1 MPYGNAGFGD
11 AGKGTTVVW
20 KDLPVLMRDG
30 PGQARAGATGAA
42 GGKRGLFRRKYGQAM
57 IDRAW
62 SFQYNNAI
70 NQLMRGDGS
79 VKQFIGMSPSGR
91 LDEAVSGLRNPQFIM
106 LLSNNNQFEEH
117 VKALEQKFPG
127 VPSIGCIGM
136 SYQVNVIENGVSVI
150 AFSDGVSAAAGV
162 LEQVSAMPV
171 KYIRRLERDI
181 QAVNGSGR
189 DTVCIDFCTGND
201 ACVLTTINTALRRR
215 EISLVG
221 GTGGEGRVSA
231 NGRVYQDAVAYG
243 LVRNQ
248 SGRVK
253 TYKENIYHQLG
264 NYRFIASDTDRANYI
279 LGSLNG
285 KPAKQVY
292 KDILHVTDQEILT
305 RTFQN
310 PFGKI
315 NGDDTCI
322 ISIKEVNG
330 NALAC
335 FRQVNDSDV
344 LILLELGDYQAITRD
359 TIQTIQREFPRR
371 SAVFS
376 VNCLF
381 RYKLFTERGYMQT
394 YLREMAA
401 LGCHAGVVGYG
412 EHYNNRFVN
421 QSMTCVVFE

>member
-1 MPYGNAGFGD
+1 MG
-11 AGKGTTVVW
+11 
-20 KDLPVLMRDG
+20 
-30 PGQARAGATGAA
+30 
-42 GGKRGLFRRKYGQAM
+42 
-57 IDRAW
+57 
-62 SFQYNNAI
+62 
-70 NQLMRGDGS
+70 
-79 VKQFIGMSPSGR
+79 VKQFFGMSQRGN
-91 LDEAVSGLRNPQFIM
+91 LGEAVQGLQRPQFIM
-106 LLSNNNQFEEH
+106 LLSNNSQFEEH
-117 VKALEQKFPG
+117 VRELEKQFPG

-136 SYQVNVIENGVSVI
+136 SYQIGIVENGVGVI
-150 AFSDGVSAAAGV
+150 AFSDGVTAASNV
-162 LEQVSAMPV
+162 LEEVSSMPV
-171 KYIRRLERDI
+171 KYIRRLEQDMRTVGG
-181 QAVNGSGR
+181 ASR

-201 ACVLTTINTALRRR
+201 ACVLTTMNNALRQRG
-215 EISLVG
+215 ISLVG

-231 NGRVYQDAVAYG
+231 NGRVYQDAVAYA
-243 LVRNQ
+243 LVRNLN
-248 SGRVK
+248 GRVK

-264 NYRFIASDTDRANYI
+264 NYSFIASDTDRANYI

-292 KDILHVTDQEILT
+292 KSILHVTDEEILT

-344 LILLELGDYQAITRD
+344 LILLELGDYQAITR
-359 TIQTIQREFPRR
+359 QTIQQITREFPRR

-381 RYKLFTERGYMQT
+381 RYKLFSERGYMQT
-394 YLREMAA
+394 YLREMAS

>member
-1 MPYGNAGFGD
+1 M
-11 AGKGTTVVW
+11 
-20 KDLPVLMRDG
+20 
-30 PGQARAGATGAA
+30 
-42 GGKRGLFRRKYGQAM
+42 
-57 IDRAW
+57 
-62 SFQYNNAI
+62 
-70 NQLMRGDGS
+70 
-79 VKQFIGMSPSGR
+79 KQFYGMSQRGN
-91 LDEAVSGLRNPQFIM
+91 LDEALSGLRNPEFIM
-106 LLSNNNQFEEH
+106 LLSNNSQFEAH
-117 VKALEQKFPG
+117 VKALEQRFPG

-136 SYQVNVIENGVSVI
+136 CYQTGVVENGVGII
-150 AFSDGVSAAAGV
+150 AFSDGVTAAAGV
-162 LEQVSAMPV
+162 LEEVSAMPV
-171 KYIRRLERDI
+171 KYIQRMERDM
-181 QAVNGSGR
+181 QAVGGTGG

-201 ACVLTTINTALRRR
+201 ACVLTTIHTVLRKRGV
-215 EISLVG
+215 SLVG
-221 GTGGEGRVSA
+221 GTGGEGRISA
-231 NGRVYQDAVAYG
+231 NGRVYSDAVAYG
-243 LVRNQ
+243 LVRNR

-264 NYRFIASDTDRANYI
+264 DYRFIASDTDRANYI

-285 KPAKQVY
+285 KPAKHVY
-292 KDILHVTDQEILT
+292 KSILHVTDEEILT

-344 LILLELGDYQAITRD
+344 LILLELGDYQAITRS
-359 TIQTIQREFPRR
+359 TIQQIQREFPRR

-381 RYKLFTERGYMQT
+381 RYKLFSERGYMQT
-394 YLREMAA
+394 YLREMGA
-401 LGCHAGVVGYG
+401 LGCHAGLVGYG

-421 QSMTCVVFE
+421 QSMTCAVFE